1 MLHSAITEWYIFDKI
16 KLTAYCFCVKRSP
29 GPNCWV
35 AYNDADYGGLWGVD
49 NIPISKTF
57 EQCL

>member
-1 MLHSAITEWYIFDKI
+1 MVYIWQI
-16 KLTAYCFCVKRSP
+16 KLTACCFCVKRSP